1 MIIYGE
7 KIILRAMEVED
18 ADLLLDIINDPDT
31 ERMLGGSSY
40 PVSYD
45 MQCEWI
51 RKQKNNNEIFR
62 AIIALQD
69 NMKEGIGTVILNN
82 IDLKNGTAEVHIKMS
97 IQSCRGKG
105 YGTDALNTV
114 VDYAFNE
121 MRLNCV
127 YAEVLAYNTISL
139 KLFEKCNFK
148 KEGVLRERVFKNGKF
163 VNVVSFAKTNGD

>member
-1 MIIYGE
+1 MIIYGK
-7 KIILRAMEVED
+7 KIILRALDVED

-51 RKQKNNNEIFR
+51 KKQKNNNEIFR

-69 NMKEGIGTVILNN
+69 NMKQGIGTVILNN
-82 IDLKNGTAEVHIKMS
+82 IDLKNGTAEVQIKMS
-97 IQSCRGKG
+97 TQSCRGKG

-114 VDYAFNE
+114 V
-121 MRLNCV
+121 
-127 YAEVLAYNTISL
+127 YAEVLEYNTVSL

-148 KEGVLRERVFKNGKF
+148 KEGVLRERAFKNGKF
-163 VNVVSFAKTNGD
+163 VNIVSFAKINGD

>member
-1 MIIYGE
+1 MIINGK
-7 KIILRAMEVED
+7 KIILRAMDVED

-31 ERMLGGSSY
+31 EKMLGGSSY

-51 RKQKNNNEIFR
+51 KKQKNNNEIFR

-97 IQSCRGKG
+97 TQSCRGKG
-105 YGTDALNTV
+105 YGPDALNTV

-127 YAEVLAYNTISL
+127 YAEVLEYNTISL
-139 KLFEKCNFK
+139 KLFEKCNFI

-163 VNVVSFAKTNGD
+163 VNIVSFAKINGD

>member
-1 MIIYGE
+1 MIIYGK
-7 KIILRAMEVED
+7 KIILRAMNVED

-31 ERMLGGSSY
+31 EKMLGGSSY

-51 RKQKNNNEIFR
+51 KKQKNNNEIFR

-97 IQSCRGKG
+97 TQSCRGKG

-127 YAEVLAYNTISL
+127 YAEVLEYNTISL
-139 KLFEKCNFK
+139 KLFEKCNFI

-163 VNVVSFAKTNGD
+163 VNIVSFAKINGD